1 MSNERAK
8 PRRSAET
15 DSRDKRFLGS
25 IQSILDP
32 ERSVSRPPRLNG
44 TRKKSET
51 FKECNNI
58 NDALESLNLSNSE
71 KNNELEENNEINKNL
86 FLKCVEGLAT
96 FCDSGQKSIWLNSPE
111 LFDDI
116 YNVCFELL
124 VNDLNN
130 VVIPRGGG
138 HEI

>member
-44 TRKKSET
+44 TKKKSET

-71 KNNELEENNEINKNL
+71 VCIS
-86 FLKCVEGLAT
+86 LADVSEY
-96 FCDSGQKSIWLNSPE
+96 FC
-111 LFDDI
+111 F
-116 YNVCFELL
+116 
-124 VNDLNN
+124 
-130 VVIPRGGG
+130 
-138 HEI
+138 

>member
-44 TRKKSET
+44 TKKKSES

-71 KNNELEENNEINKNL
+71 VCVSLADVSEYFVFDFFLNL
-86 FLKCVEGLAT
+86 
-96 FCDSGQKSIWLNSPE
+96 
-111 LFDDI
+111 
-116 YNVCFELL
+116 
-124 VNDLNN
+124 
-130 VVIPRGGG
+130 G
-138 HEI
+138 HLI